1 MYIQLVDRMMRLKK
15 GFSLVRLYAF
25 KLRRLEALMRLK
37 NTIRVLGTRI
47 RFAIIPHILAGWFSK
62 FAPLK
67 DLLDNVFD
75 YDQKTKPDRLLHD
88 VPRKVEFDSR
98 STYVRVD
105 FFGGM
110 LAGVQLYRVKFF
122 LQIVGLRRFS
132 VFSVVFGALPS
143 VQFLAAFG
151 AACLLAIG
159 MPNVGRKP
167 PFADF
172 AASFPRFGPWHRRT
186 SIG

>member
-1 MYIQLVDRMMRLKK
+1 MYIHLLDCMMRLKK
-15 GFSLVRLYAF
+15 GFSLVRLYVF

-37 NTIRVLGTRI
+37 NTIRVLGARI
-47 RFAIIPHILAGWFSK
+47 RLAIISPILGGWFGP

-98 STYVRVD
+98 STHVRVD

-110 LAGVQLYRVKFF
+110 LAAVQLHRVKFF
-122 LQIVGLRRFS
+122 LQIVGLSRFF

-143 VQFLAAFG
+143 VQFPSAFG

-159 MPNVGRKP
+159 MPNVRKKP
-167 PFADF
+167 PFADP
-172 AASFPRFGPWHRRT
+172 AASFPRFGPWHRKT
-186 SIG
+186 SIR